1 MYCMG
6 TAHSPVLVDRARNE
20 SLAGPKKN
28 KDSFSDQS
36 VIQLLLQHPTYYYVF
51 IHFLSFF

>member
-36 VIQLLLQHPTYYYVF
+36 VIQLLLRHPTYYYVL
-51 IHFLSFF
+51 IHFLSF